1 MRYKLRLL
9 FAGLILLILMGCQ
22 LSSALLDS
30 GLPKVVSELDAPA
43 ATLAMQRTRSA
54 QANQPAIG
62 QATLTPEIVSLI
74 QTDVPCAYVWDTMPL
89 PEETA
94 EIQVAFQRN
103 GLGRAEVWATAYGE
117 RCVNVETKTT
127 VGGFL
132 IVQTDFHVR
141 MQIQDI
147 ADEDA
152 LGRLVADM
160 TRTVLS
166 LPEGTFPGKQK
177 GYVSA
182 AFIQE
187 DEVLEMAF
195 LLKDAEAALGEGLQ
209 GAALLQRLRT
219 R

>member
-1 MRYKLRLL
+1 MRNWKGLL
-9 FAGLILLILMGCQ
+9 FAGLSLLFMVICQ
-22 LSSALLDS
+22 MSSLLLDS
-30 GLPKVVSELDAPA
+30 GLPKVVSELDVPA
-43 ATLAMQRTRSA
+43 ATLAMQRTRTA
-54 QANQPAIG
+54 QASQPASG
-62 QATLTPEIVSLI
+62 QATQTPEIVSLV
-74 QTDVPCAYVWDTMPL
+74 QTNVPCAYVWDTMPL
-89 PEETA
+89 PEESA

-141 MQIQDI
+141 MPILDI

-152 LGRLVADM
+152 MGRLVADM

-166 LPEGTFPGKQK
+166 LPEGTFPGRQM
-177 GYVSA
+177 GFMSI

-187 DEVLEMAF
+187 NEVFEVAFQLE
-195 LLKDAEAALGEGLQ
+195 DIETTLGEGLQ
-209 GAALLQRLRT
+209 GAALLQRLRS

>member
-1 MRYKLRLL
+1 MRNQKRLL
-9 FAGLILLILMGCQ
+9 FAGLSFLFMVSCQ
-22 LSSALLDS
+22 ISSLLLDS

-43 ATLAMQRTRSA
+43 ATLAMQRTRTA
-54 QANQPAIG
+54 QASQPASG
-62 QATLTPEIVSLI
+62 QATLTPEIVSLV
-74 QTDVPCAYVWDTMPL
+74 QTNVPCAYVWDTMPL
-89 PEETA
+89 PEESA

-103 GLGRAEVWATAYGE
+103 GLGRAEVWVTAYGE

-166 LPEGTFPGKQK
+166 LPEGTFPGRQK
-177 GYVSA
+177 GFISI

-187 DEVLEMAF
+187 NEVLEMAF
-195 LLKDAEAALGEGLQ
+195 QIEEIETALGEGLQ